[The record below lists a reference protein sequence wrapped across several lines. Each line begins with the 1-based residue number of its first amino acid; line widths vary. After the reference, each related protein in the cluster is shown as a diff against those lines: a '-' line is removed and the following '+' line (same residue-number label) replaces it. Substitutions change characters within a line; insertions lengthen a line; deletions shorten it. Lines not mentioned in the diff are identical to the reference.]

1 MTPTER
7 RNAAQM
13 LLDNPLFDE
22 TMSGLERAAIEQC
35 IYATDDDTRRFA
47 AQKVQAVRSFR
58 QDCVAALRNTPPPKG
73 APA

>member
-7 RNAAQM
+7 RNLAES
-13 LLDNPLFDE
+13 LLANPLFDDI
-22 TMSGLERAAIEQC
+22 MSGLERAAIEQC
-35 IYATDDDTRRFA
+35 IYATDDDTRRFC

-58 QDCVAALRNTPPPKG
+58 QDCVAALRNTPSLKG

>member
-22 TMSGLERAAIEQC
+22 TMAGLERSAIEQC
-35 IYATDDDTRRFA
+35 IYAQDDETRRFA

-58 QDCVAALRNTPPPKG
+58 QDCEALLRNSPPPKG

>member
-7 RNAAQM
+7 RNLAES
-13 LLDNPLFDE
+13 LLANPLLE
-22 TMSGLERAAIEQC
+22 TIMSELESTAIEQC
-35 IYATDDDTRRFA
+35 VYATDDDSRRFA

-58 QDCVAALRNTPPPKG
+58 QDCVDALRNTPPMKG

>member
-22 TMSGLERAAIEQC
+22 TMSKLERAAIEQC
-35 IYATDDDTRRFA
+35 IYAQDDETRRFA

-58 QDCVAALRNTPPPKG
+58 QDCEALLRNTPPLKG